1 MGFYSTRKYNIILPI
16 FVIFTLLLSSS
27 CSNDK
32 KQDIELI
39 AHAGGEIEG
48 HIYTNSLEAIKQ
60 SIERGYKYIEID
72 LALTADSVL
81 VAVHDWEEFNRITGN
96 PHKKDTIPS
105 LEEFQQ
111 RIIHGKYTPL
121 TAEQINQIFIDN
133 ETLYL
138 VTDKISNPEILEQNF
153 PNLKQR
159 MVVEAFNYPEYN
171 ILCSQGYFRVLY
183 SRLASDFRRGIED
196 HLLLHFLHR
205 GHKIKWIATHPGA
218 FQYGILRAASI
229 FTDFNFAI
237 YTINNWNDI
246 PQKDYGRTKMIYTD
260 RIVPQ

>member
-1 MGFYSTRKYNIILPI
+1 MGFYSTREYNIILPI

-159 MVVEAFNYPEYN
+159 MVVEAFK
-171 ILCSQGYFRVLY
+171 
-183 SRLASDFRRGIED
+183 D